1 MGVPGV
7 GLRRRQRQATHL
19 LPHITRDALD
29 GRLPCGHH
37 TLGFLETIQA
47 RLAEMFLLGNRAD
60 RLDVLLDIPRNELAV
75 ATHAALSVNKVV
87 GVANGAH
94 ALRDLLALCAEA
106 LVLLARR
113 FHLVRHLRE
122 TWHRL

>member
-1 MGVPGV
+1 MGRHGV
-7 GLRRRQRQATHL
+7 GWRRRQRQATHL

-29 GRLPCGHH
+29 GRLHCGHH
-37 TLGFLETIQA
+37 PLGFLETIQA

-60 RLDVLLDIPRNELAV
+60 RLDGLWDIPRNALAV
-75 ATHAALSVNKVV
+75 ATHAA
-87 GVANGAH
+87 GAD
-94 ALRDLLALCAEA
+94 ALRDLLALGAEA

-113 FHLVRHLRE
+113 FHLVRNLRE